1 MRITAA
7 GWGCAMGKVN
17 FLGDDIFQT
26 HADYPRLLAGAH
38 RRRVAPLGA
47 PSLVRHLAFWNPA
60 KIGPKEGMASTPT
73 QPSNADD
80 ATENK
85 EPASIAAR
93 ALLADLAIADIYKA
107 LATQPSSPKVISNV
121 TTNSEVDLDG
131 HRIIILFDSALNVE
145 TNEIES
151 CPVEIVP
158 DSYRTIKI
166 SFSWHGLTITLSF
179 ELHTEF
185 LTLTVILDASKK
197 LTADGSPT
205 KTAHRLDR
213 ELRVFRELRESGDEE
228 CKKLHN
234 YVYYEIWDQ
243 FGAEVLAPLGKHNKS
258 LGDKFVDFRGVVL
271 GTDVDGAAAPQI
283 SLPFSR
289 DPAESGTG
297 IERQPLCQIA
307 EFDQLWAFI
316 RCTQQ
321 EDTEFTVSRFLS
333 SRAFYATALGNQPRA
348 MLEGTGRPLCY
359 LLYEDTLNDWQL
371 GRLLYRVHRA
381 GTMRIAAIMHFDA
394 LRDANELL
402 SKMEGELESA
412 NARLLDDPG
421 TEGEEPA
428 DDFRDWLRARH
439 DFVEG
444 KMKKVAELK
453 LDGTLESRI
462 ERSRYYVKQFN
473 ASAEALRI
481 ERVSGFQ
488 RYDEFVTQ
496 RLGPVFEYIDSLG
509 RKYRRVQNE
518 KFILIGRIQTYDSQY
533 NQETVSR
540 AQRIADLAL
549 SCVLVP
555 YYAAYVVVQAT
566 SSLIPEKLTWVTF
579 LCFGIIMFIMLKL
592 FLPAWHKMFGTAPPR
607 FLNGLG
613 NRYLIAAILALS
625 SALALKQAVPELFV
639 KRQPPSAAAATGSP
653 PRTSLPDPVAVT
665 SRSPAARAE
674 AQGST

>member
-1 MRITAA
+1 
-7 GWGCAMGKVN
+7 MGKVN
-17 FLGDDIFQT
+17 FLGDDIFDT
-26 HADYPRLLAGAH
+26 HGDYPRLLAGAH

-60 KIGPKEGMASTPT
+60 KVGPREGSALTSTK
-73 QPSNADD
+73 PSD
-80 ATENK
+80 AKDVAENT
-85 EPASIAAR
+85 EPASIADR
-93 ALLADLAIADIYKA
+93 AHLADQAIVDLYKSLAM
-107 LATQPSSPKVISNV
+107 QPEKSKIVSNIS
-121 TTNSEVDLDG
+121 TNSEVELDG
-131 HRIIILFDSALNVE
+131 RRIIILFDSALNPQ
-145 TNEIES
+145 TNEIEP
-151 CPVEIVP
+151 CPPEIIP

-166 SFSWHGLTITLSF
+166 NFLWHGLTLTLSF

-185 LTLTVILDASKK
+185 LTLTIILDASKRFCEGSK
-197 LTADGSPT
+197 LTETARRLHEELQIFRNLDG
-205 KTAHRLDR
+205 KT
-213 ELRVFRELRESGDEE
+213 DEE
-228 CKKLHN
+228 CKGLHS
-234 YVYYEIWDQ
+234 YVYYDVWDQ
-243 FGAEVLAPLGKHNKS
+243 FGAEILSPLGKYNKS
-258 LGDKFVDFRGVVL
+258 LGEKFIDFRGVVL
-271 GTDVDGAAAPQI
+271 GTDVESAASPQI

-297 IERQPLCQIA
+297 IEREPLCQMT
-307 EFDQLWAFI
+307 EFDQLWTFI

-473 ASAEALRI
+473 TSAEALRI
-481 ERVSGFQ
+481 DRVSGFQ

-509 RKYRRVQNE
+509 RKYTRVQNE
-518 KFILIGRIQTYDSQY
+518 KSILIGRIQTYDSQY

-555 YYAAYVVVQAT
+555 YYAAYVTVQAT
-566 SSLIPEKLTWVTF
+566 SSLFPEKIVWVTS

-592 FLPAWHKMFGTAPPR
+592 LLPVWHRMFGVAAPR

-613 NRYLIAAILALS
+613 NRYIIAALLALL
-625 SALALKQAVPELFV
+625 SALALKQAVPELFI
-639 KRQPPSAAAATGSP
+639 KRQAPPAAAVTHSPVRNSLSDPAAVTPRPPVAPAEAPGSP
-653 PRTSLPDPVAVT
+653 
-665 SRSPAARAE
+665 
-674 AQGST
+674 